1 MTFFHSVSV
10 FYQIGTDDELRQPD
24 GGIEAGQADEGVVAA
39 RRAQEHE
46 YRIGCVGV
54 GDTLGILLASLLS
67 IPLEVSLCR
76 AQIKRGRLL
85 CKQV

>member
-1 MTFFHSVSV
+1 MEET
-10 FYQIGTDDELRQPD
+10 
-24 GGIEAGQADEGVVAA
+24 DEGVVAA
-39 RRAQEHE
+39 QRAQEHE

-67 IPLEVSLCR
+67 IPLEVSLCK
-76 AQIKRGRLL
+76 AQVRRGRLL

>member
-1 MTFFHSVSV
+1 MRRFLFSVSV
-10 FYQIGTDDELRQPD
+10 FYQIGTDDDGPD
-24 GGIEAGQADEGVVAA
+24 GAGEADEAVVAA

-67 IPLEVSLCR
+67 IPLEVSLCN
-76 AQIKRGRLL
+76 AQVRRGRRL
-85 CKQV
+85 CKEV